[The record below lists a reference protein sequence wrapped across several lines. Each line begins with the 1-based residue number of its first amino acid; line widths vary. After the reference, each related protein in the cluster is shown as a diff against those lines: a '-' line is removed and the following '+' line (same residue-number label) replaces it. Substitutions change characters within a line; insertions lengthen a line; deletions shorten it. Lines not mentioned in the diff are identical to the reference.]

1 MRSLAAVI
9 KTIRIGIHKEVHRC
23 KTEALKRT
31 KEIYN
36 AVIAFFIEF
45 FAAHLDVLDKTVEA
59 RKKDGTPTPYLRKHT
74 NQELLTF
81 AELHTLA
88 TKAHPNPGWPLDEH
102 VPAARGMPTELRRA
116 AINQAI
122 GKVRSWWSHLK
133 TWEETA
139 QDQRGREPRPGAPN
153 EPVTFYAGM
162 VEHPAYDLNPQKKKR
177 HTFISLKLHTGQK
190 WEKVSLP
197 VVVHAQAESLL
208 AGSALEKERIAR
220 KRKRSKTTQV
230 GFGEEKGGFGAG
242 TWVAKSLTVYGKRDK
257 RYPGGVR
264 YALHI
269 PMEKSVDKPRKAE
282 EQRRANPQMPV
293 VTVDL
298 GVGRLAVM
306 GAFVEGK
313 LAATRFVDGRALNH
327 RRHRLLTAIHRKREQ
342 SGRLQPAV
350 QDNANLWNKIRNLDE
365 NAAKQTAVTIV
376 RFAREHGARV
386 IVFEHLRR
394 YRPPKEK
401 MSRSGRKNHKR
412 AYWLRGQIM
421 EWVRD
426 LAFREGILT
435 VERNPAYTSQ
445 VCPHCKV
452 LGERGGSRFTC
463 KNPNHRY
470 SADADFVGMMNL
482 YRKWT
487 KTFVYPRKGD
497 DPKPEVA

>member
-1 MRSLAAVI
+1 MRTLATVI
-9 KTIRIGIHKEVHRC
+9 RAIRIGIHKEVHRC
-23 KTEALKRT
+23 KTEALERT
-31 KEIYN
+31 KDIYN
-36 AVIAFFIEF
+36 QVVAFYMDF
-45 FAAHLDVLDKTVEA
+45 FAAHLKVLDEPVQV
-59 RKKDGTPTPYLRKHT
+59 RKKDGTVKERTRT

-81 AELHTLA
+81 AEFHTLA

-139 QDQRGREPRPGAPN
+139 PDQRGREPRPGAPN

-220 KRKRSKTTQV
+220 ERKRSKTGQA
-230 GFGEEKGGFGAG
+230 GSGEEKGGR
-242 TWVAKSLTVYGKRDK
+242 TWVAKSLTVHGKRDK

-282 EQRRANPQMPV
+282 EQRRADPQMPV
-293 VTVDL
+293 VAVDL

-342 SGRLQPAV
+342 SGRLQPGV

-376 RFAREHGARV
+376 QFAMEHGARV

-394 YRPPKEK
+394 YRPPKER
-401 MSRSGRKNHKR
+401 MSKSGRKNHKR

-421 EWVRD
+421 KWVRD

-445 VCPHCKV
+445 TCPHCKV
-452 LGERGGSRFTC
+452 LGERNGSRFTC

>member
-1 MRSLAAVI
+1 MD
-9 KTIRIGIHKEVHRC
+9 
-23 KTEALKRT
+23 
-31 KEIYN
+31 
-36 AVIAFFIEF
+36 F
-45 FAAHLDVLDKTVEA
+45 FAAHLNVLDEPVQV
-59 RKKDGTPTPYLRKHT
+59 RKKDGSIKERRRT

-81 AELHTLA
+81 AEFHTLA

-102 VPAARGMPTELRRA
+102 VPSAKGMPTELRRA

-122 GKVRSWWSHLK
+122 GKVRSWSSAVK
-133 TWEETA
+133 AWEVA
-139 QDQRGREPRPGAPN
+139 PPGKRGREPQLGRPGV
-153 EPVTFYAGM
+153 PVTFYAGM
-162 VEHPAYDLNPQKKKR
+162 VEHPAYDLTPRKKKR

-197 VVVHAQAESLL
+197 VVVHAQAEALL
-208 AGSALEKERIAR
+208 AGSALEKERIAWE
-220 KRKRSKTTQV
+220 RKRSKTAQA
-230 GFGEEKGGFGAG
+230 GSGEEKGDR

-298 GVGRLAVM
+298 GANRLAVM
-306 GAFVEGK
+306 GAFVEGR

-327 RRHRLLTAIHRKREQ
+327 RRHRLLTVIHRKRAQ
-342 SGRLQPAV
+342 SGQLQPGV

-365 NAAKQTAVTIV
+365 NAAKQTALAIV
-376 RFAREHGARV
+376 RFAKKHGAKV

-452 LGERGGSRFTC
+452 LGERQGSRFTC

-487 KTFVYPRKGD
+487 KTFVYPQRGD

>member
-1 MRSLAAVI
+1 MD
-9 KTIRIGIHKEVHRC
+9 
-23 KTEALKRT
+23 
-31 KEIYN
+31 
-36 AVIAFFIEF
+36 F
-45 FAAHLDVLDKTVEA
+45 FAAHLNVLDEPVQV
-59 RKKDGTPTPYLRKHT
+59 RKKDGSIRERTRNNK
-74 NQELLTF
+74 ELLTF
-81 AELHTLA
+81 AEFHTLA

-102 VPAARGMPTELRRA
+102 VPAAEGMPTELRRA

-139 QDQRGREPRPGAPN
+139 PDQRGREPQLGRPN
-153 EPVTFYAGM
+153 EPVTFYVGM

-190 WEKVSLP
+190 WEKVPLP

-208 AGSALEKERIAR
+208 AGSALEKERVAR
-220 KRKRSKTTQV
+220 ERKTAPTSS
-230 GFGEEKGGFGAG
+230 GEEKGGR

-282 EQRRANPQMPV
+282 EQRQANPQMPV

-306 GAFVEGK
+306 GAFVEGR
-313 LAATRFVDGRALNH
+313 LAATRFVDGRAVGH
-327 RRHRLLTAIHRKREQ
+327 RRHRLLATIYRKREQ
-342 SGRLQPAV
+342 SGRQKPGV
-350 QDNANLWNKIRNLDE
+350 QDNVALWNKIRNLDE
-365 NAAKQTAVTIV
+365 HAAKQTAVAIV
-376 RFAREHGARV
+376 RFAKEHGARV

-421 EWVRD
+421 
-426 LAFREGILT
+426 
-435 VERNPAYTSQ
+435 
-445 VCPHCKV
+445 
-452 LGERGGSRFTC
+452 
-463 KNPNHRY
+463 
-470 SADADFVGMMNL
+470 
-482 YRKWT
+482 
-487 KTFVYPRKGD
+487 
-497 DPKPEVA
+497 

>member
-1 MRSLAAVI
+1 MD
-9 KTIRIGIHKEVHRC
+9 
-23 KTEALKRT
+23 
-31 KEIYN
+31 
-36 AVIAFFIEF
+36 F
-45 FAAHLDVLDKTVEA
+45 FATHLNVLDEPVQVP
-59 RKKDGTPTPYLRKHT
+59 KKDGSIKERTRT

-81 AELHTLA
+81 AEFHTLA
-88 TKAHPNPGWPLDEH
+88 TKAHPNPGWPLGEH
-102 VPAARGMPTELRRA
+102 VPAAEGMPTELRRA

-122 GKVRSWWSHLK
+122 GKVRSWWSRLK
-133 TWEETA
+133 TWEKTA
-139 QDQRGREPRPGAPN
+139 PDQRGREPRLGEPN

-162 VEHPAYDLNPQKKKR
+162 VGHPAYDLNPQKKKR
-177 HTFISLKLHTGQK
+177 HTFISLKLHTGLK
-190 WEKVSLP
+190 WEKVPLP

-208 AGSALEKERIAR
+208 AGSALEKERIDR
-220 KRKRSKTTQV
+220 ERKRSKTGQA
-230 GFGEEKGGFGAG
+230 GSGREERGSGVG

-264 YALHI
+264 YEIHI
-269 PMEKSVDKPRKAE
+269 PMEKWVNAPPKAE
-282 EQRRANPQMPV
+282 KQRQANPQMPV

-306 GAFVEGK
+306 GAFVEGR
-313 LAATRFVDGRALNH
+313 LTATRFVDGRALNH
-327 RRHRLLTAIHRKREQ
+327 RRHRLLVAIYRKRAQ
-342 SGRLQPAV
+342 SGRIQRGV
-350 QDNANLWNKIRNLDE
+350 QDNVALWNKIRNLDE
-365 NAAKQTAVTIV
+365 HAAKQTAVVIV
-376 RFAREHGARV
+376 RFAKEHGAKV
-386 IVFEHLRR
+386 IVFEYLRR

-452 LGERGGSRFTC
+452 LGKRQGSRFTC

-487 KTFVYPRKGD
+487 KTFVYPQRGD
-497 DPKPEVA
+497 ESKPEVA